1 MKIRKNKYYI
11 LYFLSLIYFKTA
23 VAYENP
29 NQFKVEADKS
39 IEYFEKQKIYVASGN
54 AKASKGNFSVKADNI
69 TAFMG
74 KIKNSDITYIE
85 ATGNVIIIDQ
95 DTIAKSDFARYNFKD
110 KIIILKGN
118 TQSIEA
124 KSFKLQSKK
133 IISFDDIKK
142 IATSE
147 GDVKLVLSGP
157 VSIFSKRINAKFDK
171 INNNLISA
179 SAQGNV
185 KIETKS
191 ETITCNSAKYNN
203 KTNLISL
210 EGNVIIKRDKSILT
224 GEKGYMNLNTR
235 KSKIESSKSKRVKGV
250 FSPIQK

>member
-74 KIKNSDITYIE
+74 KTKNSDITHIE
-85 ATGNVIIIDQ
+85 ANGNVIIINQ
-95 DTIAKSDFARYNFKD
+95 DTIAKSNFVRYNFKE

-124 KSFKLQSKK
+124 KKFKLLSNKV
-133 IISFDDIKK
+133 ISFDDIKK
-142 IATSE
+142 IASSE
-147 GDVKLVLSGP
+147 GDVKLFLNGP
-157 VSIFSKRINAKFDK
+157 VSIFSKRIDANFDK
-171 INNNLISA
+171 INNTLISA
-179 SAQGNV
+179 FAQGNV

-191 ETITCNSAKYNN
+191 ETITCNSAKYNY

-210 EGNVIIKRDKSILT
+210 KGNVIIKRDKSILT
-224 GEKGYMNLNTR
+224 GEKGYMNLSTS
-235 KSKIESSKSKRVKGV
+235 KSKIESSKSKRVKGI

>member
-1 MKIRKNKYYI
+1 MKIIIYKSYI
-11 LYFLSLIYFKTA
+11 IYLLVLIYFKSA
-23 VAYENP
+23 IAYENP

-54 AKASKGNFSVKADNI
+54 AKASKGKFSVKADNI
-69 TAFMG
+69 TAYMG
-74 KIKNSDITYIE
+74 QTENSNMTHME
-85 ATGNVIIIDQ
+85 ATGNVIIINQ
-95 DTIAKSDFARYNFKD
+95 DTIARSNFARYNFKE

-124 KSFKLQSKK
+124 KTFKLQSKK
-133 IISFDDIKK
+133 IISFDDTQK

-157 VSIFSKRINAKFDK
+157 ISIFSKKINAKFDK

-179 SAQGNV
+179 SAKGNV

-210 EGNVIIKRDKSILT
+210 EGNVIIKRNKSILT

-250 FSPIQK
+250 FSPIKK

>member
-1 MKIRKNKYYI
+1 MFKISIWQLKYNSFI
-11 LYFLSLIYFKTA
+11 
-23 VAYENP
+23 
-29 NQFKVEADKS
+29 VEADKS

-74 KIKNSDITYIE
+74 KIQNSDITYIE

-95 DTIAKSDFARYNFKD
+95 DTIAKSNFARYNFKD

-124 KSFKLQSKK
+124 KAFKLQSKK

-147 GDVKLVLSGP
+147 GNVKLVLSGP
-157 VSIFSKRINAKFDK
+157 ISIFSKKIDK

-185 KIETKS
+185 KIETKA

-235 KSKIESSKSKRVKGV
+235 KSKIESSKSKRVRGV